1 MSEGSRQISTT
12 NKNSTEVVAA
22 IPLTTKQKAMLEALE
37 KSLGVVATAS
47 KSCGLHRS
55 SHYVW
60 MQESP
65 TYAEAYNDIKELV
78 LDFAESHLH
87 QLISKGDVASTI
99 FFLKT
104 RGKSRGYVE
113 RTEITGSE
121 GAPIIHIQHNL

>member
-1 MSEGSRQISTT
+1 MSKESRQISTM
-12 NKNSTEVVAA
+12 NKNTAEVVTAVA
-22 IPLTTKQKAMLEALE
+22 LTTKQKAMLEALE

-47 KSCGLHRS
+47 KACGLHRS

-65 TYAEAYNDIKELV
+65 TYAEAYHEIKELV

-87 QLISKGDVASTI
+87 QLIAKGDVASTI

-104 RGKSRGYVE
+104 KGKNRGYVE

>member
-1 MSEGSRQISTT
+1 MLSQQISTT
-12 NKNSTEVVAA
+12 DKKSEEILQAV
-22 IPLTTKQKAMLEALE
+22 PLTTKQKAMLEALE

-55 SHYVW
+55 SHYNW
-60 MQESP
+60 LQESP
-65 TYAEAYNDIKELV
+65 AYAEAYNEIKELV

-87 QLISKGDVASTI
+87 QLIAKGDVASTI

-104 RGKSRGYVE
+104 KGKGRGYVE